1 VIVGDVN
8 TEEVKTL
15 AEKYFAP
22 IPSQVLP
29 KAYNP
34 KELTAIGERE
44 VKLELPAKVANLYL
58 GFNVPS
64 LTSAKNPKDAY
75 TLRMLLGVL
84 DEGIKCTFRKSFDS

>member
-1 VIVGDVN
+1 MR
-8 TEEVKTL
+8 TL

-22 IPSQVLP
+22 IPAQVLP

-64 LTSAKNPKDAY
+64 LTMPKHRKRLIAY
-75 TLRMLLGVL
+75 A
-84 DEGIKCTFRKSFDS
+84 